1 MTEFSFGSKSR
12 LTLKEFEIVNTSD
25 YNIAGHF
32 GGGKKAEP
40 NLKVEIIK
48 EDVSSFYLL
57 DFQVMYS

>member
-25 YNIAGHF
+25 YDIAGHF
-32 GGGKKAEP
+32 GEGKKAEP

-48 EDVSSFYLL
+48 EEVSSFLVTQ
-57 DFQVMYS
+57 FH